1 MSKYGKGVAAL
12 LILAVAASA
21 GWVWFN
27 GHSAPGQILEIYQN
41 GQLVETVNL
50 TQSDQ
55 PRTIV
60 LEGDNGVEN
69 TVLIQD
75 GQVCM
80 SHATCPDQ
88 VCVNQ
93 GWISDGAVPIV
104 CLPNQVILQIKGG
117 GGALDAIAG

>member
-27 GHSAPGQILEIYQN
+27 GHSSPGQILEIYQN

-50 TQSDQ
+50 TQSGQ
-55 PRTIV
+55 PQTIV
-60 LEGDNGVEN
+60 LEGDNGAEN

-93 GWISDGAVPIV
+93 GWISDSAVPIV

-117 GGALDAIAG
+117 GGTLDAIAG

>member
-21 GWVWFN
+21 GGVWFN

-50 TQSDQ
+50 TQSGQ
-55 PRTIV
+55 PQTIV
-60 LEGDNGVEN
+60 LEGDNGAEN

-93 GWISDGAVPIV
+93 GWISDSAVPIV

-117 GGALDAIAG
+117 GGTLDAIAG

>member
-1 MSKYGKGVAAL
+1 MSKYGKAVAAL
-12 LILAVAASA
+12 LVLAVAASA
-21 GWVWFN
+21 GWLWFN
-27 GHSAPGQILEIYQN
+27 GRSAPGQILEIYQK

-50 TQSDQ
+50 TQSGQ

-60 LEGDNGVEN
+60 LEGDNGAEN
-69 TVLIQD
+69 TILIQD

-104 CLPNQVILQIKGG
+104 CLPNQIILQIKGG